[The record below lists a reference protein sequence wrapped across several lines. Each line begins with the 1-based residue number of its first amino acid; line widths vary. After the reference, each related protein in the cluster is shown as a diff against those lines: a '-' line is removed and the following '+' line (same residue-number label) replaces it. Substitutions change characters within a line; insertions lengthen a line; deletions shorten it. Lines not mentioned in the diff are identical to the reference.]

1 MPSNDLPARRRA
13 PLWAKLLLS
22 LAAFC
27 IPAALLELGA
37 RVFLDPVPG
46 HAFPG
51 LSEGTTP
58 DERLLWRNLPGY
70 AKRDVHGPI
79 NSLGFRGPEV
89 ELEKPDGVTR
99 ILSLGESSAFGDGV
113 QWDEAFA
120 PVLERELRQR
130 GQDVQVWNGGVR
142 AWSSV
147 QSLRFVE
154 QEIER
159 LDADAILFYHEVNDF
174 LPTVL
179 RHVRLRSIGLTD
191 RETMDIMS
199 GRAWLLRFVRGSRFL
214 TWLSLAKAR
223 RGADAVLKRIG
234 EMYDQ
239 DVMQILLLP
248 YRRLDHIAKPG
259 TRPWMDNPNPLVR
272 VPDPDREETL
282 RELIALTRSRGV
294 DLVLY
299 HPAYRVSLP
308 HRCLLTRIAEQ
319 EGVPIIEVEDLL
331 SLDAQQAGLTK
342 DDYFLADDPYHPN
355 VRGHRVIGRGTADVL
370 AELLEDGAATGP
382 DAMAHP

>member
-1 MPSNDLPARRRA
+1 MPSNDPSARRRA

-37 RVFLDPVPG
+37 RAFLDPVPG

-58 DERLLWRNLPGY
+58 DDRLLWRNLPGY
-70 AKRDVHGPI
+70 AKQDVHGPI

-113 QWDEAFA
+113 QWNEAYA

-159 LDADAILFYHEVNDF
+159 LDADAMLFYHEVNDF

-199 GRAWLLRFVRGSRFL
+199 GRAWLLRFVSHESEGRAHRYS
-214 TWLSLAKAR
+214 
-223 RGADAVLKRIG
+223 
-234 EMYDQ
+234 
-239 DVMQILLLP
+239 
-248 YRRLDHIAKPG
+248 
-259 TRPWMDNPNPLVR
+259 PLVER
-272 VPDPDREETL
+272 QAAGDSAL
-282 RELIALTRSRGV
+282 RRIKERLFSGSPEL
-294 DLVLY
+294 
-299 HPAYRVSLP
+299 
-308 HRCLLTRIAEQ
+308 LLTRL
-319 EGVPIIEVEDLL
+319 VEDEN
-331 SLDAQQAGLTK
+331 LTE
-342 DDYFLADDPYHPN
+342 DEL
-355 VRGHRVIGRGTADVL
+355 RRMQ
-370 AELLEDGAATGP
+370 ELLARRLED
-382 DAMAHP
+382 DDR